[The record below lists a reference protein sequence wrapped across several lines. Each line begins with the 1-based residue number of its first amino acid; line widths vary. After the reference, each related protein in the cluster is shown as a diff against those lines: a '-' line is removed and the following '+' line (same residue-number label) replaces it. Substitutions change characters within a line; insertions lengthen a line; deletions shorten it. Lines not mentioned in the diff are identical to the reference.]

1 MRKTLLLCGIALL
14 TVASAFAA
22 PVQAASAAYSFNLT
36 GPNTAVSVPGAP
48 FEGDT
53 IKLRGSGTFD
63 PATGAVDAS
72 GAFTHVHP
80 DGSVVAR
87 GTWVSTA
94 FVSFTAFGGPS
105 DGKQGGVL
113 WITVDV
119 IHEGQ
124 TVFADLPM
132 SVTCLVN
139 APSDFTG
146 EEGTTLGPFLEETG
160 GQTLFHRQ

>member
-1 MRKTLLLCGIALL
+1 MRKTLLLCGIVML

-36 GPNTAVSVPGAP
+36 GPNSAVSVPGAP
-48 FEGDT
+48 FAGDT

-63 PATGAVDAS
+63 PASGTVEAS
-72 GAFTHVHP
+72 GSFTHTHP
-80 DGSVVAR
+80 DLTVVAH
-87 GTWVSTA
+87 GTWVATS

-113 WITVDV
+113 WIKVSV
-119 IHEGQ
+119 IHQGQ
-124 TVFADLPM
+124 TVFTDLPM

-139 APSDFTG
+139 APAAFDG
-146 EEGTTLGPFLEETG
+146 QEGTTLGPFLEKTG
-160 GQTLFHRQ
+160 GQTLFHLE